1 MPIQNVYK
9 KEKTRTIIEEEKNFI
24 VFASLHMANANAQM
38 KMPEIKTNKKKQLSA
53 MKNLLDILNW
63 KLSRD

>member
-9 KEKTRTIIEEEKNFI
+9 KEKTRTITEEEKSFI

-38 KMPEIKTNKKKQLSA
+38 KMPEIKKKKETIIS
-53 MKNLLDILNW
+53 NEEFV
-63 KLSRD
+63 RYT

>member
-9 KEKTRTIIEEEKNFI
+9 KEKTRTIIEEEKSFI

-38 KMPEIKTNKKKQLSA
+38 KMPEIKKKKKTIIS
-53 MKNLLDILNW
+53 NEEFV
-63 KLSRD
+63 RYT